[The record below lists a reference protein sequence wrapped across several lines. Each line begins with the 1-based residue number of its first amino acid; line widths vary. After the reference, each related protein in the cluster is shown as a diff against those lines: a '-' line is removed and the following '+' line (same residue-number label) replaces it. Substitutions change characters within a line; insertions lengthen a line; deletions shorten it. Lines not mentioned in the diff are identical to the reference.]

1 MLGKKNAVATVAVKD
16 IQAARRFYEDK
27 LGLQSDG
34 KDGGKETMN
43 GNITY
48 KTGGTDLLVYTSQ
61 FAGTN
66 QATSATWGVGDDFD
80 EIVKDLQSKGVTF
93 EHYDNLPGLNRQG
106 DVHQAEGLKLA
117 WFKDPDG
124 NIHHLISL

>member
-1 MLGKKNAVATVAVKD
+1 MLGKKDAVATVAVKD

-27 LGLQSDG
+27 LGLQPTR
-34 KDGGKETMN
+34 EEAN
-43 GNITY
+43 GTISY
-48 KTGGTDLLVYTSQ
+48 KTGGSSLLVYTSQ

-66 QATSATWGVGDDFD
+66 QATSATWSVGADFD
-80 EIVKDLQSKGVTF
+80 EILKALQSKGVTF
-93 EHYDNLPGLNRQG
+93 EHYDNLPGLTRQG